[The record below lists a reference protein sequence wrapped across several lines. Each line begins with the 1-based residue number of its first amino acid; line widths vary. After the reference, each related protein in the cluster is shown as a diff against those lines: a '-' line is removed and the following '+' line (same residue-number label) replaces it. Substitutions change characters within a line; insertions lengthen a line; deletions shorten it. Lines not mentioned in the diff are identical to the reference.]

1 MKELWNA
8 NPFHL
13 MNSPFTEMGY
23 NSCVPNIVPERFL
36 LKTRRPST
44 HHPLAS
50 SAAFFDPLRATCRR
64 ATNHLNTWHNIWRPP
79 PASHLPSFCAA
90 PGDPLHSIRHLA
102 ARHPLAPAQHP
113 SALCKPSARQF
124 TARYPP
130 SRRKP
135 SAISLRV
142 IRWHPA
148 GNLPA
153 RTDALNGPQNK
164 PSAQA
169 GALNP
174 CKNTFCVIV
183 NCPLQIKPVF
193 YFLFTS
199 IASPTHRIRV
209 KSSLLRLGRSCL
221 ALPFTHLGKDIT

>member
-1 MKELWNA
+1 
-8 NPFHL
+8 
-13 MNSPFTEMGY
+13 MGY
-23 NSCVPNIVPERFL
+23 NSSGLNIVPERL
-36 LKTRRPST
+36 LLATRQPST
-44 HHPLAS
+44 HYPLAS
-50 SAAFFDPLRATCRR
+50 GAAFFDPLRATCRR
-64 ATNHLNTWHNIWRPP
+64 ATNHLQHTANIWRPP
-79 PASHLPSFCAA
+79 RKPSAVVLRSTWRPPCTASAISLRAILWPLRRIRRLPASHLPASSPRDTRQPIA
-90 PGDPLHSIRHLA
+90 S
-102 ARHPLAPAQHP
+102 HP
-113 SALCKPSARQF
+113 SSHGAA
-124 TARYPP
+124 
-130 SRRKP
+130 
-135 SAISLRV
+135 SAISLRA

-148 GNLPA
+148 GNLLA